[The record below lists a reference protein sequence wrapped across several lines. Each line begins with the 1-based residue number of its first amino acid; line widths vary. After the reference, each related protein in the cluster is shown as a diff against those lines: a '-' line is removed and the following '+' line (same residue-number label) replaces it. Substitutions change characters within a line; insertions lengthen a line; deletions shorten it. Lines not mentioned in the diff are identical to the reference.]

1 MPGLFKLDWKDLVK
15 GAVVSVLASV
25 LTIVLDIL
33 NAGTSL
39 DWKVV
44 GTVALTSFVSYLLKN
59 LGTDSNG
66 KLGGKL

>member
-1 MPGLFKLDWKDLVK
+1 MPGLFKLGWQDLVK

-33 NAGTSL
+33 NTGASL

-66 KLGGKL
+66 KLGGKI